1 MVSHLAAP
9 AVTPSAVR
17 AALAEVPDPE
27 IPTVS
32 ITDLGIVD
40 RIDVGPDAIRVDLL
54 PTFVGCPALEVIRA
68 AVEDRLA
75 VFGRPARVE
84 FTFERPWTTARLT
97 DAGRD
102 GLRRAG
108 IAPPTDGA
116 VSCPYCAS
124 TKVAMDNL
132 FGPTLCRML
141 YYCRECRQPF
151 EALKPL

>member
-1 MVSHLAAP
+1 VVSHLAAP

-108 IAPPTDGA
+108 IAPPSDGA

-132 FGPTLCRML
+132 LGPTLCRML

-151 EALKPL
+151 EAFKPL

>member
-1 MVSHLAAP
+1 MSHLAAP

-54 PTFVGCPALEVIRA
+54 PTFVGCPAVEVIRA

-108 IAPPTDGA
+108 IAPPSDGA

-151 EALKPL
+151 EAFKPL